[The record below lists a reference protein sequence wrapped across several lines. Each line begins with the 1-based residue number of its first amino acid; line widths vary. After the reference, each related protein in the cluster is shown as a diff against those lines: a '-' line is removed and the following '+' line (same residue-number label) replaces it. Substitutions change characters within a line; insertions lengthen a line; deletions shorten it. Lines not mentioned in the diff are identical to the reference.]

1 MSRIISAIDAQQDNG
16 SKALPAKAAVT
27 EGPDGDALAR
37 ASERFAA
44 ILGTEAVLRD
54 DAALHEFSDP
64 YAGPRPEAHR
74 PGLVVQPASTEQVQA
89 AVLLAGELG
98 VPLWTSSMGRNFGYG
113 GSSPVVD
120 RSVVL
125 NLRRMDRILDIDAEQ
140 GFARIEPGVSFASLY
155 DALRAQD
162 APLMMSVPDLGWGSM
177 IGNAL
182 EHGYGYNVMGDHASA
197 LCGLEVVLANGDVLR
212 TGQGA
217 LPGSPLWSC
226 HRRGFGPSLDSLFM
240 QSNFGVVTQAGV
252 WLMPRPQSFMIGTI
266 MCRNDG
272 DIVPLV
278 DLLRRLLRKGV
289 LQGVPM
295 IVGTPEGASDVAP
308 ELAPFTLA
316 NLKQVLRPGRWNVRI
331 GLYGDDEM
339 NSARRAILEGEVAQI
354 AGAELEL
361 RTYPGDAGPDDVE
374 PRDFISAGIPNRLL
388 LERLQAVFGPDFGH
402 MDFSPVVPLKAE
414 WAQKVD
420 ALVQST
426 LARHDLIAPVG
437 FLVNERSLVSAC
449 MVMFDASR
457 PERVA
462 AARSAV
468 AEMYETAAGWG
479 CAPYRSHVA
488 LADEVAGRFS
498 VNDHAYGR
506 TLAAL
511 KHALDPGGI
520 LSPGNHGIWAG
531 GAAH

>member
-1 MSRIISAIDAQQDNG
+1 LFVEAGLANS
-16 SKALPAKAAVT
+16 
-27 EGPDGDALAR
+27 PDGDALAR
-37 ASERFAA
+37 AAERYAA
-44 ILGTEAVLRD
+44 ALGEAAVLRD
-54 DAALHEFSDP
+54 EDALREFSDP
-64 YAGPRPEAHR
+64 YAGPMPESHR
-74 PGLVVQPASTEQVQA
+74 PGLVVQPASSEQVRE
-89 AVLLAGELG
+89 AVLLARELG
-98 VPLWTSSMGRNFGYG
+98 MPLWTSSMGRNFGYG

-125 NLRRMDRILDIDAEQ
+125 NLRRMDRILEIDAEQ
-140 GFARIEPGVSFASLY
+140 GFARIEPGVTFASLY
-155 DALRAQD
+155 SALREQD
-162 APLMMSVPDLGWGSM
+162 VPLMMSVPDLGWGSM

-197 LCGLEVVLANGDVLR
+197 LCGLEVVLANGDTLR

-217 LPGSPLWSC
+217 LPGSSLWSC
-226 HRRGFGPSLDSLFM
+226 HRRGYGPSLDNLFM

-252 WLMPRPQSFMIGTI
+252 WLMPRPESFMIGTI

-295 IVGTPEGASDVAP
+295 IVGTPEEAGDVAP
-308 ELAPFTLA
+308 EFSPFTLA
-316 NLKQVLRPGRWNVRI
+316 NLKQVLRPGRWNVRL

-339 NSARRAILEGEVAQI
+339 NLARRTILEREVAEI

-361 RTYPGDAGPDDVE
+361 RTYPGDAGPDEVE

-402 MDFSPVVPLKAE
+402 MDFSPVVPLKPE

-420 ALVQST
+420 AMVQST
-426 LARHDLIAPVG
+426 LAKHDLIAPVG

-462 AARSAV
+462 AAHTAV
-468 AEMYETAAGWG
+468 AEMYETAADWG
-479 CAPYRSHVA
+479 CAPYRSHIA

-498 VNDHAYGR
+498 ANDHAYGR
-506 TLAAL
+506 TCAKL
-511 KHALDPGGI
+511 KQALDPDGI
-520 LSPGNHGIWAG
+520 LSPGNHGIWPAG
-531 GAAH
+531 PAG

>member
-1 MSRIISAIDAQQDNG
+1 MES
-16 SKALPAKAAVT
+16 
-27 EGPDGDALAR
+27 PDGDALAR
-37 ASERFAA
+37 AAERFSAV
-44 ILGTEAVLRD
+44 LGDEAVLRD
-54 DAALHEFSDP
+54 DAALQEFSDP
-64 YAGPRPEAHR
+64 YAGPAPEGYR
-74 PGLVVQPASTEQVQA
+74 PGMVIQPANTEQVRE

-98 VPLWTSSMGRNFGYG
+98 IPLWTSSMGRNFGYG

-125 NLRRMDRILDIDAEQ
+125 NLRRMDRILEIDVAQ
-140 GFARIEPGVSFASLY
+140 GFARIEPGVSFANLY
-155 DALRAQD
+155 DALREQD

-182 EHGYGYNVMGDHASA
+182 DHGYGYNVLGDHASA
-197 LCGLEVVLANGDVLR
+197 LCGLEVVLASGDILR

-252 WLMPRPQSFMIGTI
+252 WLMPRPESFMIGTI
-266 MCRNDG
+266 TCQNDD
-272 DIVPLV
+272 DIVPLI
-278 DLLRRLLRKGV
+278 DLLRRLLRRGV

-295 IVGTPEGASDVAP
+295 IVGTPEGTADVAP
-308 ELAPFTLA
+308 ELAPFTLG
-316 NLKQVLRPGRWNVRI
+316 NLKQVLRPGRWSVRI
-331 GLYGDDEM
+331 GLYGDTEM
-339 NSARRAILEGEVAQI
+339 NTARRSILERELAGI

-361 RTYPGDAGPDDVE
+361 RTYSGEAGSDEVE

-388 LERLQAVFGPDFGH
+388 LERLQSVFGENFGH
-402 MDFSPVVPLKAE
+402 MDFSPVIPLQGE

-426 LARHDLIAPVG
+426 IARHDLIAPVG
-437 FLVNERSLVSAC
+437 FIVNERSLVSAC

-457 PERVA
+457 PERVT

-468 AEMYETAAGWG
+468 AEMYEKVSKWG

-488 LADEVAGRFS
+488 LADEVAQRFS
-498 VNDHAYGR
+498 MNDHAYGR
-506 TLAAL
+506 TCAKL
-511 KHALDPGGI
+511 KDALDPAGI
-520 LSPGNHGIWAG
+520 LSPGNHGIWPGRAG
-531 GAAH
+531 C